1 MGFED
6 SVISTL
12 RQLSVLQIKILEY
25 YIIQKCFSVKC
36 LLLANDIKSMT
47 KYGRQ
52 GLPID
57 SNCQHSDTSGS
68 GALDGTGSIALGAGR
83 SRDSRN
89 VWVSPVGSAVII
101 LFTKPESHTPIGV
114 GHHEFGIDS
123 LDSARGWCY
132 VCNIACVC
140 LGPTCS

>member
-89 VWVSPVGSAVII
+89 V
-101 LFTKPESHTPIGV
+101 
-114 GHHEFGIDS
+114 
-123 LDSARGWCY
+123 
-132 VCNIACVC
+132 
-140 LGPTCS
+140 